1 MEFFETY
8 CDKKLQDLSFSE
20 RIVLKEPIF
29 TGDFL
34 GEVIGEEHFFQDLG
48 KVNVLEL
55 FEVFVKV
62 FNCQC

>member
-1 MEFFETY
+1 MF
-8 CDKKLQDLSFSE
+8 
-20 RIVLKEPIF
+20 LKEPIF

-48 KVNVLEL
+48 KSECIGT

-62 FNCQC
+62 STANVK